1 MSASIVLIGA
11 GSASFGRGQIVD
23 ILAAEDL
30 QGRGISLVL
39 VDIDRIALERMTA
52 LAERIASYF
61 DSDISIHATT
71 DRREALERAS
81 FAITAVARERMRL
94 WEQDYRIPNAYG
106 CDQIL
111 GENGGPGA
119 VFHALRSFHQIMPIC
134 RDMEE
139 LCPDALFLNFTNPEA
154 RVLHAVSHLTSLR
167 AVGICHGVANG
178 IDFIARMLNRDSNEF
193 EVTSAGVNHFYAF
206 LQVIDRTTGADI
218 LDEVKRAALE
228 YEGSPPLFR
237 RMLEI
242 FDVFSF
248 PSDDHMGEYLAF
260 GNEYHGR
267 KWHYGVESSTLDE
280 TGRDSTATNG
290 LTIEDIDKY
299 ARGEFAIDDRI
310 CAPSG
315 ECTVPLIASIV
326 CDRPRRFEAVNVLNT
341 DSYITNIP
349 ASGAVEVPA
358 TADKHG
364 VHPEYVGSIP
374 EPFAEFIRRQYA
386 IHEVLTEAYRTGSRK
401 LLLQALLLDPLIHSI
416 KSAEKILD
424 DMLRQQK
431 DYVPEFAATSTS

>member
-1 MSASIVLIGA
+1 MSATIVLIGA
-11 GSASFGRGQIVD
+11 GSASFGRGQIAD
-23 ILAAEDL
+23 ILSAGDL
-30 QGRGISLVL
+30 QGCGVTLTL
-39 VDIDRIALERMTA
+39 VDIDRVALERMKN
-52 LAERIASYF
+52 LAERIGEHLG
-61 DSDISIHATT
+61 SDIGIRAAT
-71 DRREALERAS
+71 DRREALEGAS
-81 FAITAVARERMRL
+81 FVITAVARERMKL

-167 AVGICHGVANG
+167 AVGICHGVSNG
-178 IDFIARMLNRDSNEF
+178 IDFIARMLNRDTNDF

-206 LQVIDRTTGADI
+206 LRVIDRATGTDI

-228 YEGSPPLFR
+228 YDKSPPLFR

-260 GNEYHGR
+260 GNEYHGG
-267 KWHYGVESSTLDE
+267 KWHYGVESATF
-280 TGRDSTATNG
+280 DSGGDSNASMS
-290 LTIEDIDKY
+290 LTSEDIDRY
-299 ARGEFAIDDRI
+299 ARGELAIDDRI
-310 CAPSG
+310 LSPSG
-315 ECTVPLIASIV
+315 ECTVPLISSIV

-341 DSYITNIP
+341 ESYITNVP
-349 ASGAVEVPA
+349 AHGAVEVPA
-358 TADKHG
+358 TADGRG
-364 VHPEYVGSIP
+364 VRPEHVGDLP

-386 IHEVLTEAYRTGSRK
+386 IHDVLTEAYRTGSRK

-416 KSAEKILD
+416 GSAEKILD
-424 DMLRQQK
+424 DMLGQQK
-431 DYVPEFAATSTS
+431 DYLPEFAAISTG